1 VARAPGSLI
10 ARVVTAAAIIAAVA
24 FVVSWRSSGSHEVNA
39 VITGVHCRWSP
50 LRLGD
55 VEIGGKAHNPSSRSR
70 DFSLTPHLSLPGL
83 GDQTGGIGDE
93 TFWMPAGGAYHFWI
107 RVTTS
112 PHSKP
117 GGPIGRCGAS
127 ARSYTPSGDD

>member
-1 VARAPGSLI
+1 VA
-10 ARVVTAAAIIAAVA
+10 TAAAVVAVGA
-24 FVVSWRSSGSHEVNA
+24 IVVSWRSSATHEVNA

-55 VEIGGKAHNPSSRSR
+55 VEIVGRAHNPSSRGR

-83 GDQTGGIGDE
+83 GEQAGDPASV
-93 TFWMPAGGAYHFWI
+93 TLGMPAGGSYRFWV

-112 PHSKP
+112 PHSHP
-117 GGPIGRCGAS
+117 GGPISRCGAS
-127 ARSYTPSGDD
+127 ARSFTPSGDD